1 MERIEAQRADTL
13 KHRSGS
19 EPVQNGICGIDYIEA
34 GSESWDTVD
43 GCVIEESP
51 LTLYVNG
58 VEWVTLMCTP
68 VNQDELAIGFML
80 SEGVITSLQEVV
92 VLDISHR
99 GRVAD
104 IWLAHKVALPNR
116 RVVTSGCVGGV
127 TFTEGSNVAPCPYP
141 GPDVTPAQ
149 LLALMHQLR
158 QAAVLYP
165 QSRGVHTSAL
175 SDGQQLLI
183 VREDVGRHN
192 TLDKLHGACVKQGIN
207 PSNGVLL
214 TTGRIS
220 SEMLHKAASMQSP
233 IVVSRT
239 SPTSMA
245 LELALKWNITVV
257 GYACGDRL
265 RIYLDPTDRV
275 CLPVPVQLPAVFAP
289 YAPCMSEAGSRNK
302 SGGRLI

>member
-1 MERIEAQRADTL
+1 M
-13 KHRSGS
+13 
-19 EPVQNGICGIDYIEA
+19 QNGIRGIDYIEA

-68 VNQDELAIGFML
+68 VNQDELAIGFLL
-80 SEGVITSLQEVV
+80 SEGVITSLQEVA

-104 IWLAHKVALPNR
+104 IWLAHKAALPNR

-127 TFTEGSNVAPCPYP
+127 TFTDGSGVAPCPYP
-141 GPDVTPAQ
+141 GPLVTPAQ
-149 LLALMHQLR
+149 LLALMHQLK

-192 TLDKLHGACVKQGIN
+192 TLDKLHGACVKQRID

-220 SEMLHKAASMQSP
+220 SEMLRKAASMQSP

-239 SPTSMA
+239 SLTSMA
-245 LELALKWNITVV
+245 FELALKWNITVV
-257 GYACGDRL
+257 GYARGDRV
-265 RIYLDPTDRV
+265 RIYHDPMDRI
-275 CLPVPVQLPAVFAP
+275 CLPGPAQLPALFAP
-289 YAPCMSEAGSRNK
+289 YALCESGAGSRNK
-302 SGGRLI
+302 SSGKALV